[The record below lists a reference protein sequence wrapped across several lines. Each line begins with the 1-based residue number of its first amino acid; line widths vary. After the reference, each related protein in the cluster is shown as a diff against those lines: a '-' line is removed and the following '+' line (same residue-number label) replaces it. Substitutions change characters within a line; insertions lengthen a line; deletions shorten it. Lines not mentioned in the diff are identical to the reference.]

1 MAETIRTYL
10 KWRAETVAS
19 AQRLKPQPEPEQ
31 LLIYSR
37 YVWHPLL
44 GGYSEGGTGYDKR
57 FIAPL
62 CARSK
67 VQFAN
72 HTLRRTFGRTLW
84 LAKTRVET
92 IASILGHEDLRT
104 TVKYL

>member
-1 MAETIRTYL
+1 
-10 KWRAETVAS
+10 
-19 AQRLKPQPEPEQ
+19 
-31 LLIYSR
+31 
-37 YVWHPLL
+37 
-44 GGYSEGGTGYDKR
+44 
-57 FIAPL
+57 APL

-104 TVKYL
+104 TVKYLGIKLDDQRDALEKLSYSEGDSEHERF